1 MKALQFRRNL
11 PRYAAARLAG
21 GFIPGRGAS
30 AGPLSLVD
38 MDPPTAP
45 GPDWVR
51 VRPRLSG
58 ICGSDLATV
67 DGRSARYFEPRSL
80 SHSFRATRWSATWT
94 TAPGWSW
101 NRCWA
106 A

>member
-21 GFIPGRGAS
+21 SFTPGRGA
-30 AGPLSLVD
+30 AVGPLELVD
-38 MDPPTAP
+38 LDPPAMP

-58 ICGSDLATV
+58 ICGSDLATI
-67 DGRSARYFEPRSL
+67 DHR
-80 SHSFRATRWSATWT
+80 TWNDHVSINLFT
-94 TAPGWSW
+94 DDTIQCLFLRIDI
-101 NRCWA
+101 NK
-106 A
+106 